1 MNFTKKVIISLSVIT
16 SVALSSNA
24 ATTNETSKTQIS
36 KETSVL
42 EAYSNIAL
50 ASYSDTLKD
59 AKEIIEKWREEY
71 NNWRPH
77 SSLGGKTPVEYN
89 QLNRN
94 LEIVNDT

>member
-1 MNFTKKVIISLSVIT
+1 MKNLF
-16 SVALSSNA
+16 ADSN
-24 ATTNETSKTQIS
+24 
-36 KETSVL
+36 VRL
-42 EAYSNIAL
+42 EYN
-50 ASYSDTLKD
+50 
-59 AKEIIEKWREEY
+59 IIEKWREGY